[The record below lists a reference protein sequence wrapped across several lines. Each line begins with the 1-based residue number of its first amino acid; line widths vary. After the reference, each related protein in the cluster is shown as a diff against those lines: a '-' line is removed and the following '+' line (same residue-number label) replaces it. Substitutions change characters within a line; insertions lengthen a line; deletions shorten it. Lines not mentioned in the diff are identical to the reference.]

1 MAKETT
7 VVADQLLELH
17 IKHELAA
24 LKGAKLRKFIAN
36 EVNELFSL
44 AEHVTLRQAVSEEQI
59 LGVIRRQVVELEL
72 DGGIPELAGEMAS
85 EVLSAGVQSDTRL
98 GDILSRE
105 QATAFVEEILEL
117 RHHRERLI
125 SEVMAHP
132 VYQELVSNI
141 AYHGLVNY
149 LYEDNLISRS
159 VPGVGSMMKFGKR
172 MANRAV
178 PGIDETF
185 ERRIKAY
192 LSDNLPALIRRSEQ
206 FLQKALS
213 DDELRDTIM
222 AAWNGV
228 EDRKLSDLQSGLG
241 ELELN
246 EFVVL
251 GYQFWLEFRQTR
263 YFEGCYTAVVNH
275 LFEKYG
281 DAPLIE
287 LMADVGVDREV
298 VMAEVD
304 TFAQPTL
311 DLLRE
316 QGYLE
321 ALLRRRLAPFYRSA
335 AVKKVLSE
343 SRGA

>member
-1 MAKETT
+1 MVKEATA
-7 VVADQLLELH
+7 VADQLLELH

-24 LKGAKLRKFIAN
+24 LKGARLRKFIAN
-36 EVNELFSL
+36 EVKEVFNL
-44 AEHVTLRQAVSEEQI
+44 AEQVTLRQVVSEEQI
-59 LGVIRRQVVELEL
+59 LGVIRRQVVEVDL
-72 DGGIPELAGEMAS
+72 DGGIPEMAGEMAS
-85 EVLSAGVQSDTRL
+85 EVLA
-98 GDILSRE
+98 
-105 QATAFVEEILEL
+105 AAFVEEFLEL

-141 AYHGLVNY
+141 VYHGLVNY
-149 LYEDNLISRS
+149 LYEDNLISRN

-172 MANRAV
+172 VANRAV
-178 PGIDETF
+178 PGLDETF

-192 LSDNLPALIRRSEQ
+192 LSDNLSALISRSEQ

-228 EDRKLSDLQSGLG
+228 EDRTLADLQSGLG
-241 ELELN
+241 ELELQ

-251 GYQFWLEFRQTR
+251 GYEFWLQFRQTA
-263 YFEGCYTAVVNH
+263 YFESCYTVVVNR

-281 DAPLIE
+281 DVPLTE
-287 LMADVGVDREV
+287 LLGDVGVDQDV
-298 VMAEVD
+298 VMVEVD

-335 AVKKVLSE
+335 AVKKVISE
-343 SRGA
+343 S